1 MNEERKQAP
10 KADPEYVFFSAAM
23 TARMLAGSDIH
34 LMKELEGVG
43 PVADISEY
51 ERFPELLRSDVEL
64 LLAGAAAVARRF
76 GIEIDLTAAAR
87 NASGGAGGG

>member
-1 MNEERKQAP
+1 MNEQPRQGP

-51 ERFPELLRSDVEL
+51 GRFPELLQSDVEL
-64 LLAGAAAVARRF
+64 LLLGAAAVAGRF
-76 GIEIDLTAAAR
+76 GIELDLPAAVR
-87 NASGGAGGG
+87 RVTRHGSGG

>member
-1 MNEERKQAP
+1 MASEKREGLR
-10 KADPEYVFFSAAM
+10 ADPEYVFFSAAL
-23 TARMLAGSDIH
+23 TARMLSGADIH

-64 LLAGAAAVARRF
+64 LLAGAIAVARRF
-76 GIEIDLTAAAR
+76 GIEVDLPAAAR
-87 NASGGAGGG
+87 RATGGAAEG